1 MRTALVTGGGRGIGR
16 AIADRLAVDGHRV
29 VITYVSEA
37 PESPYEAH
45 RLDVRDSEAC
55 NELAARVQADILV
68 NNGAIVK
75 DAFVRFLDDASW
87 RDLLDVDLTGGFR
100 LARAFVPHMAGWG
113 RVIHLGS
120 YVGRAGAA
128 GRAGYAAAKAG
139 LLGLTAA
146 MARELAPSGV
156 TVNAVCPGLVWTER
170 TRAYR
175 PEVLE
180 RALAEIPLGRAGEPA
195 EVAGLVSFLASEDAG
210 YITGQALSVDGGLYM
225 REFAP

>member
-16 AIADRLAVDGHRV
+16 AIADRLAADGHRV
-29 VITYVSEA
+29 VITYVSDA
-37 PESPYEAH
+37 PEAPYEAH
-45 RLDVRDSEAC
+45 RLDVRDSRAC
-55 NELAARVQADILV
+55 DELAARVQAEILV

-100 LARAFVPHMAGWG
+100 LARAFVPGMAGWG

-139 LLGLTAA
+139 LLGLTTS
-146 MARELAPSGV
+146 MARELAPSGI
-156 TVNAVCPGLVWTER
+156 TVNCVCPGLVWTER
-170 TRAYR
+170 TRGYR

-180 RALAEIPLGRAGEPA
+180 RALAEIPLQRAGEPS

-210 YITGQALSVDGGLYM
+210 YMTGQALSVDGGLFM
-225 REFAP
+225 REFVH